1 MDGSSSLIRRHIQTA
16 PRPNEESVHPPPRS
30 RYAQSANDVFRDT
43 AKPNSLREW
52 FAYRAWLIAH
62 RINAWRQARKR
73 RRSNSGLP
81 VDPAQKEKVAWW
93 VAALASILWLS
104 QISFSVYLIYLGVHI
119 ANHFSKEHSMRFEK
133 TEFAK
138 SQYLEHCNKPGL
150 GPTYSSVFLNCTY
163 LYGEKEI
170 NPFSF
175 ALESVVYH
183 TIEHFSIFYWL
194 GGCHDAQCTSLL
206 YEFAKYVLTNPFK
219 LILVGGC
226 VFVLAAIV
234 CVYAWW
240 TFYYWHREKIN
251 REKFTAY
258 EPIQAVQ
265 NEMRAVSTNPHAMEA
280 DFDRVVQKYIQTSQQ
295 TQGQEQRLL
304 LTPTPYEQ
312 EEEPLP
318 HQQQQLYQQYEQIRF
333 PVITPEILAE
343 RGESKSGPL

>member
-1 MDGSSSLIRRHIQTA
+1 
-16 PRPNEESVHPPPRS
+16 
-30 RYAQSANDVFRDT
+30 
-43 AKPNSLREW
+43 
-52 FAYRAWLIAH
+52 
-62 RINAWRQARKR
+62 
-73 RRSNSGLP
+73 
-81 VDPAQKEKVAWW
+81 
-93 VAALASILWLS
+93 
-104 QISFSVYLIYLGVHI
+104 
-119 ANHFSKEHSMRFEK
+119 MRFEQ

-226 VFVLAAIV
+226 IFVLAAIV

-258 EPIQAVQ
+258 EPVQAAR
-265 NEMRAVSTNPHAMEA
+265 NEMRAVSTNPHAMDA
-280 DFDRVVQKYIQTSQQ
+280 DFDRVIQRHAQAFQQ
-295 TQGQEQRLL
+295 AQNQQRLL
-304 LTPTPYEQ
+304 YLAPEPHQQ

-318 HQQQQLYQQYEQIRF
+318 RPQQYESFF
-333 PVITPEILAE
+333 PVITPESG
-343 RGESKSGPL
+343 GESKSSGVPL